1 MTDSPASSPPDSSP
15 DPVPEQA
22 LAQQTTAHP
31 PEIHQVMAGPE
42 PVSHAMS
49 IARSRAQLA
58 RNWAQVQTSLLAFIT
73 ASTPQFSD
81 AEDLLQEV
89 AVEVAVRFDEYD
101 PARPFLPWALWIA
114 KLKIADF
121 YRSRQTR
128 QVVLMGESMDAL
140 AEACVELQET
150 LSDEQF
156 AIERCLDRLTDRSR
170 EMLNLR
176 YSGGLSSSQIGDRL
190 GMSVR
195 YVRVALSRIRTTLT
209 ECAEAAMAARPA
221 SNA

>member
-1 MTDSPASSPPDSSP
+1 MSLPT
-15 DPVPEQA
+15 DPVPDQ
-22 LAQQTTAHP
+22 
-31 PEIHQVMAGPE
+31 
-42 PVSHAMS
+42 AMS
-49 IARSRAQLA
+49 IARSRALLA
-58 RNWAQVQTSLLAFIT
+58 RNWGNVQNSLLAFIT

-121 YRSRQTR
+121 YRSRQSR
-128 QVVLMGESMDAL
+128 QVVLMGEAMDAL
-140 AEACVELQET
+140 AEACVAIQDS
-150 LSDEQF
+150 LSDEQL
-156 AIERCLDRLTDRSR
+156 AIEKCLDRLTSRSR

-176 YSGGLSSSQIGDRL
+176 YSGGLSSSQIGERL

-209 ECAEAAMAARPA
+209 ECAQAVIDTR
-221 SNA
+221 SVSKG